1 MKAAL
6 DPRFLAY
13 GEAVCRQ
20 VSAPAGETPVL
31 ADYLIPNPDNFLA
44 ANYNSS
50 PLVCT
55 LPLPDTSRE

>member
-20 VSAPAGETPVL
+20 VPH
-31 ADYLIPNPDNFLA
+31 
-44 ANYNSS
+44 
-50 PLVCT
+50 T
-55 LPLPDTSRE
+55 LLQNHPCWPTV